1 MMHLRK
7 NFEFG
12 RDTSRIRFKLVEPS
26 LISVRDRRWLVP
38 CRGTKNMAM
47 SVSYGKWALALLVA
61 LVFISKFLMVFFH
74 NTQT

>member
-12 RDTSRIRFKLVEPS
+12 RDTNRILFKLVEPS
-26 LISVRDRRWLVP
+26 LCKRQKVVVTMQ
-38 CRGTKNMAM
+38 GNKKYGN